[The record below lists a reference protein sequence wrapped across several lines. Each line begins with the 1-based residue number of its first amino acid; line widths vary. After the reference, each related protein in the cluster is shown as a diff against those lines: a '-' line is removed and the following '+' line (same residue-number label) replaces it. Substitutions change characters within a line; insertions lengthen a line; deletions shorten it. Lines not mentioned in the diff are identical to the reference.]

1 MLIRFLTILL
11 ASTFISFNIGYSQ
24 ENQNKI
30 LEYKTNKDEFS
41 IVIVKDHTNQKRLK
55 QKALQRA
62 AILANKNQ
70 YSSFSI
76 IKEKQVKVMLGKTN
90 WPSSYDFPQNLYQEE
105 IIENEGFN
113 RERLI
118 SGSQRDYKLRK
129 AYKIQ
134 IKCYKDKKGSYKV
147 CDIIKCQ

>member
-90 WPSSYDFPQNLYQEE
+90 RPSSYDFPQN
-105 IIENEGFN
+105 
-113 RERLI
+113 
-118 SGSQRDYKLRK
+118 
-129 AYKIQ
+129 
-134 IKCYKDKKGSYKV
+134 
-147 CDIIKCQ
+147 